1 MLNSVIKPAIK
12 LLSDSSTKIKI
23 IIIIGLGLVGF
34 SSKWIKNPWK
44 KKNQE
49 VGSPSKKE
57 GEQGVSPLNEEVGS
71 PSKKEGEQ
79 GVSPSKKEGE
89 QGGSPS
95 KKEGEQGVSP
105 LIIKPVIKPVIKIN
119 FTGE

>member
-57 GEQGVSPLNEEVGS
+57 GEQGVSPL
-71 PSKKEGEQ
+71 
-79 GVSPSKKEGE
+79 
-89 QGGSPS
+89 
-95 KKEGEQGVSP
+95 
-105 LIIKPVIKPVIKIN
+105 IIKPVIKPVIKIN

>member
-12 LLSDSSTKIKI
+12 VLSDSSTKIKI

-57 GEQGVSPLNEEVGS
+57 GETPSS
-71 PSKKEGEQ
+71 PSKNQGENKEDIS
-79 GVSPSKKEGE
+79 SPSKREPENKEDVF
-89 QGGSPS
+89 SPS
-95 KKEGEQGVSP
+95 KNNGGETSST
-105 LIIKPVIKPVIKIN
+105 LEN
-119 FTGE
+119 GESNNL